1 MITVETLYND
11 EDLKYLLTR
20 DDFNN
25 IIKEELKQIK
35 K

>member
-1 MITVETLYND
+1 MITVEALYND